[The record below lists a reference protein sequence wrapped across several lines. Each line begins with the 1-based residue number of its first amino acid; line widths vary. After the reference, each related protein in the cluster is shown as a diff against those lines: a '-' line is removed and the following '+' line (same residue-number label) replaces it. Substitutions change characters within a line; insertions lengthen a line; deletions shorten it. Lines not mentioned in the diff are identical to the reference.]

1 MPAVLPYYQS
11 SYSNSSS
18 EDLSGGGDLSTES
31 ITVEH
36 SEDLSGG
43 GDSSTNTVAAEQV
56 EAELEFKV
64 PKMFSKDREEGD
76 FTSNGRDEVQN
87 VVDGPVSVPV
97 AADAV
102 EAQVKKEDA
111 AVVGRSALNIKI
123 LDDL

>member
-1 MPAVLPYYQS
+1 M
-11 SYSNSSS
+11 
-18 EDLSGGGDLSTES
+18 STES

-43 GDSSTNTVAAEQV
+43 GDLSTESITVAAEQV

-64 PKMFSKDREEGD
+64 PKMFSKDGNKEDGD
-76 FTSNGRDEVQN
+76 FTSNGRD
-87 VVDGPVSVPV
+87 DGPVSVPE

-111 AVVGRSALNIKI
+111 AEVGRSALNII

>member
-43 GDSSTNTVAAEQV
+43 GDLSTNTVAAEQV

-64 PKMFSKDREEGD
+64 PKMFSKDGNKEDGD
-76 FTSNGRDEVQN
+76 FTSNGRD
-87 VVDGPVSVPV
+87 DGPVSVPE